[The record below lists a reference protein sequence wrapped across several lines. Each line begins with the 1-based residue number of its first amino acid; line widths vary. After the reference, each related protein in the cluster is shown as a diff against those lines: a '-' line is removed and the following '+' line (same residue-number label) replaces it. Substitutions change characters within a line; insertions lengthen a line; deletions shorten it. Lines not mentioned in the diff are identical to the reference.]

1 MTGVAAGAD
10 GRRRVVLAS
19 ANRGK
24 AGEIGALLGPAWEI
38 RLQADFGVGA
48 AEETGSS
55 FLENALLKARH
66 AAAACGWP
74 AMADDSGLEVDALGG
89 APGVRSARFAGQ
101 TASDAENIERLL
113 ADMSGVPDDR
123 RTARFRC
130 VIVLVRSA
138 LDLQPLIAE
147 GCWEG
152 RITRQPRGSG
162 GFGYDPVFEDPA
174 TGLTAAEL
182 SAAEKNLRSHRGQAV
197 HALCR
202 LLGRASLI
210 D

>member
-10 GRRRVVLAS
+10 TRRRVVLAS

-24 AGEIGALLGPAWEI
+24 AGEIEALLGPAWEV
-38 RLQADFGVGA
+38 RLQAEFGVEPV
-48 AEETGSS
+48 EETGST
-55 FLENALLKARH
+55 FLDNALLKARH
-66 AAAACGWP
+66 AAAASGWP
-74 AMADDSGLEVDALGG
+74 AMADDSGLEVDALCG
-89 APGVRSARFAGQ
+89 APGVRSARFAGA

-113 ADMSGVPDDR
+113 ADMTGVPDDR

-138 LDLQPLIAE
+138 FDTQPLIAE

-152 RITRQPRGSG
+152 RITRQPRGRG

-174 TGLTAAEL
+174 TRLTAAEL
-182 SAAEKNLRSHRGQAV
+182 PAEEKNLRSHRGQAI

-202 LLGRASLI
+202 LLSG
-210 D
+210 